1 MRLLRRSSGPAL
13 VSPALVSLALL
24 AAPVVRAG
32 DPPATTPAEPAAT
45 EAPPLA
51 TPPAEPLAPKWP
63 RQDGEANED
72 IAGVVAKGTPI
83 LKWSEGHN
91 FTEAPACAPDGTVW
105 FADIPASEILRVD
118 PMGAKIVA
126 KDVKNVFGL
135 FVAKDGTL
143 YGCQGGAGAIV
154 AVNPDDGALRT
165 VCDRRAAIE
174 PSGTALGRVND
185 LVVDDAG
192 GIWFT
197 APVLGRRRADAPPD
211 AVYFVATKDGAPAAT
226 DAPGTGAGTTD
237 APAPAPREAIEV
249 LRDDAL
255 RGPNGIHLSPDGKTL
270 YVVPYLSLDIMA
282 YPIEGPGKVGA
293 GRVLYKIPAG
303 TRQTIGGDGLTVDR
317 EGRIYVAIPA
327 RAAIFVLSPAGE
339 PLGMIRFPEAPSNCC
354 LGGKDGKTLFV
365 TAQSGVYSIEVS
377 TPRSR

>member
-1 MRLLRRSSGPAL
+1 MTSRDSAARRAHRLPA
-13 VSPALVSLALL
+13 ALL
-24 AAPVVRAG
+24 LAVLASTPTAAIAAPRTAE
-32 DPPATTPAEPAAT
+32 PPATTPPAPTTPDAAPT
-45 EAPPLA
+45 PPLA
-51 TPPAEPLAPKWP
+51 AKWP

-91 FTEAPACAPDGTVW
+91 FTEAPACATDGTVW
-105 FADIPASEILRVD
+105 FADIPSSEIFRID
-118 PMGAKIVA
+118 PMGAKLVA
-126 KDVKNVFGL
+126 KDVRNVFGL
-135 FVAKDGTL
+135 FVARDGTL

-154 AVNPDDGALRT
+154 AVDPADGTLRT
-165 VCDRRAAIE
+165 VCDRRAAVE

-211 AVYFVATKDGAPAAT
+211 AVYFVAAGSGAPAAK
-226 DAPGTGAGTTD
+226 DAPDAGTTPE
-237 APAPAPREAIEV
+237 APVTAEAIEV
-249 LRDDAL
+249 IRDDAL

-293 GRVLYKIPAG
+293 GRVLYSIPAG
-303 TRQTIGGDGLTVDR
+303 TRQTIGGDGLAVDR

-354 LGGKDGKTLFV
+354 LGGKDGRTLFV
-365 TAQSGVYSIEVS
+365 TAQKGVYSIEVS
-377 TPRSR
+377 TPRAR